1 MIMTM
6 YRTTHTEG
14 ADLTLEFERQ
24 IETLIAR
31 GYPAAAGLSER
42 AFRARLKPLAAELD
56 ALPGVAGQA
65 ARNRAARAE
74 RVPFV
79 IVVGSALVPRAA
91 AVPLMELRGKRGF
104 TDMPAED
111 LDRFAPTERVALP
124 NDPAYLVTDLD
135 TGEDTLN
142 VTPED
147 ALKTIVKRRR
157 SPLTIEEGVALV
169 THFPE
174 LLKTKNCF
182 SILGSRCGDRR
193 VPALWISK
201 GSPRLGWCWAA
212 NPHTWL
218 GSASCGSRVGAS

>member
-1 MIMTM
+1 MTASTSNGVASL
-6 YRTTHTEG
+6 RDGRRQE
-14 ADLTLEFERQ
+14 LERQ
-24 IETLIAR
+24 LETLVAR

-42 AFRARLKPLAAELD
+42 VFRARLAPLAERLEELS
-56 ALPGVAGQA
+56 
-65 ARNRAARAE
+65 ARKTGE

-91 AVPLMELRGKRGF
+91 AVPLMELGGKRGF

-111 LDRFAPTERVALP
+111 LDRFAPTELVALP
-124 NDPAYLVTDLD
+124 GGPAYLVADVD

-147 ALKTIVKRRR
+147 ALQTIVKRRR

-169 THFPE
+169 THYPE

-218 GSASCGSRVGAS
+218 GSASCGRRVGAAA

>member
-1 MIMTM
+1 MQDRANVTD
-6 YRTTHTEG
+6 YGQE
-14 ADLTLEFERQ
+14 LERQ
-24 IETLIAR
+24 VERLVER

-42 AFRARLKPLAAELD
+42 AFRARLAPLASRLD
-56 ALPGVAGQA
+56 GVP
-65 ARNRAARAE
+65 ARKMTGDGGRL
-74 RVPFV
+74 PFV
-79 IVVGSALVPRAA
+79 VVVGSGLVPRAA

-111 LDRFAPTERVALP
+111 LDRFAPTDRVALP
-124 NDPAYLVTDLD
+124 SGPAYLVTDID

-169 THFPE
+169 THYPE

-218 GSASCGSRVGAS
+218 GSASCGRRVGAAAQT